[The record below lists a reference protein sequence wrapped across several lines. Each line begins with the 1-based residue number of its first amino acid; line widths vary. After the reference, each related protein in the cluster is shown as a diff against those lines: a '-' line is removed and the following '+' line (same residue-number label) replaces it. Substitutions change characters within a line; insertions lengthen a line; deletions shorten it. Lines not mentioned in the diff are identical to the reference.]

1 MAFKIAKNIS
11 VTNTTDLSAVFYNWK
26 QQAVLAGWQVLS
38 SGTGSSGTGSGV
50 YNASG
55 DSISSAAILTNTNAW
70 FRIRM
75 PTINGVRREFLF
87 QKSGANNNF
96 NIAYSYDSFTYGF
109 TSGGSAGTAPTAGD
123 QMYLNLNTAF
133 TPASDQTS
141 FDLNCFVCVA
151 DGYNGDGYNSYLIGL
166 KTTDKTCYFHM
177 FFDFMQD
184 GSYPVGSNVD
194 NLVFSCSS
202 VTGSYN
208 YPLTPYY
215 IGLSNSTVTMYQY
228 GSGQLWNV
236 YYYSLATSD
245 GNNLPQYGNSSNYGG
260 IDTYL
265 PIVAK
270 NTGGQPNGTKG
281 VSTLLRFTTSTLSSG
296 DTLTVTNNKDRIVI
310 DQVIL
315 PWDGSNPI
323 L

>member
-55 DSISSAAILTNTNAW
+55 DSISSAAILTNANAW
-70 FRIRM
+70 FRIRT
-75 PTINGVRREFLF
+75 PTINSITREFMF
-87 QKSGANNNF
+87 QRVSNNNYT
-96 NIAYSYDSFTYGF
+96 ILYSYLTGF
-109 TSGGSAGTAPTAGD
+109 TSGSPNASSPPTAGD
-123 QMYLNLNTAF
+123 QVYFNNGYTF
-133 TPASDQTS
+133 TPSSDQTS

-151 DGYNGDGYNSYLIGL
+151 DGNNGDGYNSYLIGL

-177 FFDFMQD
+177 FFDFMQE
-184 GSYPVGSNVD
+184 GSYPTGTNVD
-194 NLVFSCSS
+194 NLVFDCSTS
-202 VTGSYN
+202 PSYN
-208 YPLTPYY
+208 LSLTPYNM
-215 IGLSNSTVTMYQY
+215 GQSSNTYSVFQY
-228 GSGQLWNV
+228 GSGTAINV
-236 YYYSLATSD
+236 YYYCLASSD
-245 GNNLPQYGNSSNYGG
+245 GTNLPQYGNSSNYGG

-310 DQVIL
+310 DQAIL